1 MEELRLRSPVGAGRE
16 FDLVYTWPT
25 DENEKYSE
33 EDLAEEIR
41 DSISAVLPDHPG
53 LAFRIPPIKTL
64 KTYEQLQDLC
74 HKWNSAVKEY
84 IVGRTFVEKKASLP
98 QAQHIIGQVYN
109 KSVVC
114 PERLNQYTAF
124 SSHVYGET
132 SPKMVSHMIKQL
144 QITEDDIFLDLGS
157 GVGQVVL
164 QMAAAANFKLCIG
177 IETCEVPCEY
187 AVGLEQEFHRT
198 MKWYGKCCSKF
209 HLYKGDFLEK
219 PYRDVILKSTIIFAN
234 NFAFGPEVD
243 HHLKEIF
250 ADLDDGVRIV
260 SSKEFS
266 AINFRINQRNLTDI
280 GTIMHVS
287 PMKPFEGAV
296 SWTNSK
302 VCFFMHVIDRTKL
315 ARWFEDSKH
324 QNEKQQHT
332 TTVEKPKRKPPK
344 ITEDKPPRKK
354 PRAKF
359 AMKKKKKERIRRDS
373 DEKSSEFDSNPPII
387 HPQLDLPVKV
397 EKEVEIVKHPSRP
410 KTFKVPLQPIPQP
423 NKSKNTQSSK
433 SLTNPANK
441 RKPANV
447 VQAALPNPSLVDLSR
462 VSSQE
467 RPVVSSHTPA
477 DMYADA
483 PWRNVAITSGPPK
496 SVDELLARMRVQYFQ
511 MLDVMQ
517 SDGYVKQILADIQ
530 VEKDRNAALKN
541 QRDRELRSIKQLR
554 EAGKLDLKKRLV
566 ESGIETEDWE
576 SLIGA
581 MQGLVHAHYCLREQ
595 VDSLT
600 KEIISLEKQGEQ
612 LRKYRLVCD
621 ISEELKTKRS
631 LSKSL
636 SKVTCELHEIEGK
649 TPPSFPDSPNS
660 DCEFSGET
668 TPMMD
673 YHTHPGRLYV
683 NEVRT
688 EFENHS
694 TMKTIAYATPTA
706 TPVQKPNG
714 TIPRKN
720 PQSSILPKKR
730 R

>member
-1 MEELRLRSPVGAGRE
+1 MEELRLHSPVGAGRE
-16 FDLVYTWPT
+16 FDLVYVWPT
-25 DENEKYSE
+25 DDNEKYSE

-53 LAFRIPPIKTL
+53 LAFRIPPIKAL

-74 HKWNSAVKEY
+74 HKWNSTVDNY
-84 IVGRTFVEKKASLP
+84 IVGKTFVENKASLP

-187 AVGLEQEFHRT
+187 AVGLEQEFHKT
-198 MKWYGKCCSKF
+198 MKWYGKYYSKF

-219 PYRDVILKSTIIFAN
+219 PYREVILKSTIIFAN

-266 AINFRINQRNLTDI
+266 AINFRINQRNLSDI
-280 GTIMHVS
+280 GTIMNVS
-287 PMKPFEGAV
+287 AMKPFEGAV

-315 ARWFEDSKH
+315 ARWFEDGKQQSG
-324 QNEKQQHT
+324 KQQHNLA
-332 TTVEKPKRKPPK
+332 VEKPKRKPPK
-344 ITEDKPPRKK
+344 INEDKPPRKK

-359 AMKKKKKERIRRDS
+359 VMKKKKKDRNEDIGRIRRNS
-373 DEKSSEFDSNPPII
+373 DEGSSDFDGHPPVLY
-387 HPQLDLPVKV
+387 PELDVPVKLEPQNV
-397 EKEVEIVKHPSRP
+397 VRP
-410 KTFKVPLQPIPQP
+410 ETFKVPLQPILQP
-423 NKSKNTQSSK
+423 NKTKQPQSTKAPS
-433 SLTNPANK
+433 NPTRK
-441 RKPANV
+441 RKPGNDV
-447 VQAALPNPSLVDLSR
+447 KAAPHNPSLVDLNR

-467 RPVVSSHTPA
+467 RAVVSSQTPV
-477 DMYADA
+477 DEYADA
-483 PWRNVAITSGPPK
+483 PWRNVVITPGPPK

-511 MLDVMQ
+511 MLDTMTTRSYAQ
-517 SDGYVKQILADIQ
+517 QLLADIE
-530 VEKDRNAALKN
+530 VEKERNAALKS
-541 QRDRELRSIKQLR
+541 QKAREMKVINI
-554 EAGKLDLKKRLV
+554 ALKIGEEHLIARLA
-566 ESGIETEDWE
+566 ELGIEKEDWE
-576 SLIGA
+576 TLSDVMQESVHEHTMLSMQKSSLI
-581 MQGLVHAHYCLREQ
+581 RE
-595 VDSLT
+595 
-600 KEIISLEKQGEQ
+600 INSLEQQGER
-612 LRKYRLVCD
+612 LRKYRLLCD
-621 ISEELKTKRS
+621 IHEQIKMKQS
-631 LSKSL
+631 LRKSL

-668 TPMMD
+668 
-673 YHTHPGRLYV
+673 HP
-683 NEVRT
+683 
-688 EFENHS
+688 
-694 TMKTIAYATPTA
+694 
-706 TPVQKPNG
+706 
-714 TIPRKN
+714 
-720 PQSSILPKKR
+720 
-730 R
+730 